1 MSATE
6 DKRLLERVANM
17 EAQLKEGF
25 GIMKAQLDR
34 LEKSSKNSSAQLT
47 HNVKNIIFTNF
58 AQLLEHGS
66 KMFVTHTIARGNT
79 GKHNKK
85 V

>member
-1 MSATE
+1 MSV
-6 DKRLLERVANM
+6 LERVARM
-17 EAQLKEGF
+17 EAQLEEGL

-34 LEKSSKNSSAQLT
+34 LEKSSKDSSAQLL
-47 HNVKNIIFTNF
+47 HDVNKRVLANF
-58 AQLLEHGS
+58 AQLMEHGS
-66 KMFVTHTIARGNT
+66 KMFVTHYRSGNT